1 MFNKII
7 APLFVFVAAF
17 AAPAIANAQAAAG
30 SASGANPSIL
40 AIAMAVAIGLAAM
53 GGGLG
58 QGRAVASALEGICR
72 NPNAKDQVFV
82 PMLIGLAFIESL
94 VIFSFVI
101 ALMIQGM

>member
-1 MFNKII
+1 MSNKFI
-7 APLFVFVAAF
+7 APLFVFIATV
-17 AAPAIANAQAAAG
+17 AAPAVASAQEAAG
-30 SASGANPSIL
+30 ASGSDKSIL
-40 AIAMAVAIGLAAM
+40 GIAMALAIGLAAF
-53 GGGLG
+53 GGGGG